1 MDVTQGIL
9 LGILQG
15 ATEFLPVSSSGHL
28 VLGQLCLG
36 IREPMLFFDISVHMG
51 TLFAVCLVYFR
62 DIQKICTAFIGFL
75 SRMIQGERFSDILR
89 SDEDFS
95 LGIWILAA
103 SVPTAILGFFF
114 KGFEEILFSSYLV
127 VGIMLLITGMILAF
141 SARLYQRKTFRPLSL
156 KRSLLLGAAQ
166 GFAVLPGI
174 SRSGTTIVTGM
185 ALGLSRDKAA
195 RFSFLMSIP
204 AIAGAQVLGIK
215 DLAQKGMV
223 IEPAVI
229 WGTLAAFLTGFMALK
244 VLLSLLNKGKLH
256 YFSIYCLLAGLVVLI
271 LGNG

>member
-1 MDVTQGIL
+1 MDVIQGIL

-51 TLFAVCLVYFR
+51 TLLAVCLVYFR
-62 DIQKICTAFIGFL
+62 DILNICTAFIGFIPRTL
-75 SRMIQGERFSDILR
+75 QGESFSDILR
-89 SDEDFS
+89 SDENFS
-95 LGIWILAA
+95 LGIWILVA

-141 SARLYQRKTFRPLSL
+141 SVRLYQRQTFTPLGL
-156 KRSLLLGAAQ
+156 KRSLLLGIAQ

-185 ALGLSRDKAA
+185 FLGLSRDKAA

-204 AIAGAQVLGIK
+204 AIVGAQILGIK
-215 DLAQKGMV
+215 DVAEKGMI

-229 WGTLAAFLTGFMALK
+229 YGTLAAFLTGLLALK
-244 VLLSLLNKGKLH
+244 LLLSLVRKGKLH
-256 YFSIYCLLAGLVVLI
+256 YFSIYCLVMGGTVLI
-271 LGNG
+271 LGH